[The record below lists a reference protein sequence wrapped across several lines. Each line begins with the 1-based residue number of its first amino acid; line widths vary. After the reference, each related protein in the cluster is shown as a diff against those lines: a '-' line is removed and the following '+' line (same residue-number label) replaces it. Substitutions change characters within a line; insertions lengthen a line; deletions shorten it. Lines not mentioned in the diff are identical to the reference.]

1 MRKIILTLA
10 LLALLSAAQARFY
23 LGFPTSGIY
32 ASDALGAV
40 GGVHFGTYNL
50 DDDFGIRATA
60 EFGIRPNTESGVVPP
75 LPLEVLVEGGV
86 DGTYSFGEG
95 VVFYTGA
102 GLGYGTADG
111 SGSPFVSAFVGLDF
125 DAGSVVSIF
134 LEINPRYAFS
144 NTGLLHVRSG
154 INFHIGDP
162 DDNPVSEPDAGLP
175 WLEPVDSSDS
185 GLDR

>member
-1 MRKIILTLA
+1 MRKITLTLA
-10 LLALLSAAQARFY
+10 LLTLLSAAQARFY
-23 LGFPTSGIY
+23 LGFPTGGIIT
-32 ASDALGAV
+32 SDIPLPVA
-40 GGVHFGTYNL
+40 GVHFGTYNL
-50 DDDFGIRATA
+50 YDDFGIRATA
-60 EFGIRPNTESGVVPP
+60 EFGIRPNTESGVVPVP
-75 LPLEVLVEGGV
+75 LALLVEGGL

-102 GLGYGTADG
+102 GLGYGSADG

-162 DDNPVSEPDAGLP
+162 NDNPVSEPDAGLP
-175 WLEPVDSSDS
+175 WLEPVDSSDP
-185 GLDR
+185 GLDG